1 MVDKQIE
8 KTSADAEINRDDI
21 KSESTAFI
29 RTERLFIRRVV
40 VGEDADG
47 IFAIRS
53 RMNVMKWS
61 SAKTPD
67 ADVAATKNH
76 FLNLEQKGALNL
88 VIFEGSNTSRVIGTI
103 GFFKRDGQ
111 HGQTELGYLL
121 HPDFWGKGFTT
132 EAVRAAI
139 NFWWDYVSVVPG
151 NSADDTNG
159 LSKSDT
165 VLRAVTDTLNLA
177 SHRVLEKCGFK
188 RTAAT
193 ADEKGPDLTWELHKN
208 YTSTIG
214 EDDGVTG
221 TVD

>member
-8 KTSADAEINRDDI
+8 KTSADADIKRDDI
-21 KSESTAFI
+21 KSEWTACI
-29 RTERLFIRRVV
+29 RTERLFIRRVI

-53 RMNVMKWS
+53 RMDVMKWS

-103 GFFKRDGQ
+103 GFFKRDGP
-111 HGQTELGYLL
+111 HGLTELGYLL
-121 HPDFWGKGFTT
+121 HPDFWGKGFMT

-139 NFWWDYVSVVPG
+139 NFWWDYVSVVPE
-151 NSADDTNG
+151 NSADKNG
-159 LSKSDT
+159 LSKNDT
-165 VLRAVTDTLNLA
+165 VLRAVTDMLNLP
-177 SHRVLEKCGFK
+177 SNRVLEKCGFK
-188 RTAAT
+188 KTAAM
-193 ADEKGPDLTWELHKN
+193 ADKKGPDFTWELQKN
-208 YTSTIG
+208 YTST
-214 EDDGVTG
+214 T
-221 TVD
+221 